1 MNLFLKTAVCAFLG
15 ACLAS
20 FGGLSSAA
28 AADGKD
34 AVADKTQGK
43 PKREVKQIVFEE
55 QKIEGKIRRPQM
67 VLIKADQRPIFSSM
81 GLVSLGRNDNIA
93 DFVDQSIIEKT
104 PNQDAFQFDG
114 TRISNYVK

>member
-1 MNLFLKTAVCAFLG
+1 MAIFCKTITAAVVGICIAL
-15 ACLAS
+15 C
-20 FGGLSSAA
+20 GGFIPAN
-28 AADGKD
+28 AADGKN
-34 AVADKTQGK
+34 AVPDKTQNNSK
-43 PKREVKQIVFEE
+43 KDIKQIVFEE